1 MAKEKQ
7 EKARR
12 ADRLIG
18 RRYRY
23 TKDYQVLP
31 GLGPKGSREKRV
43 IYTGEWI
50 LPANDGESYQKLVK
64 ALRLLT
70 ALAVLAVLGALAIL
84 PPPMENKWYLPVLTV
99 SLFPLAY
106 QIMGAV
112 SLPSQKTHMER
123 QRYDK
128 SVVRVGHSAMFAF
141 VVMCLAAL
149 GLLVYWIVAASGGLG
164 SPAYT
169 GRDAAFALLLVLAAA
184 AELLSW
190 KLYGRI
196 QPETVPN
203 ERFSG

>member
-7 EKARR
+7 EKSRR

-43 IYTGEWI
+43 LYTGDWY
-50 LPANDGESYQKLVK
+50 LPVNDGEEYRKLVK

-70 ALAVLAVLGALAIL
+70 ALAALAVLGALAIL

-149 GLLVYWIVAASGGLG
+149 GLMVYWIVAASGGLG

-169 GRDAAFALLLVLAAA
+169 GRDAVFAVLLILAAA
-184 AELLSW
+184 AELVSW

-196 QPETVPN
+196 QAEKVPN